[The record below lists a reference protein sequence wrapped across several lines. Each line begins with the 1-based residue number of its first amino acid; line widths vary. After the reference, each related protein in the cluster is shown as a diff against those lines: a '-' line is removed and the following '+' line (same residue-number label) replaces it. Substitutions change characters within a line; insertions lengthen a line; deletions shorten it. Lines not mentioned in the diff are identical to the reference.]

1 MKGSLTDSETIR
13 SLLTRHGFHFSKA
26 LGQNFLIDASVP
38 ARIADSVL
46 ADSGCGV
53 LEIGPGIGCL
63 TAELAKRAGRVL
75 TVEMDRRLEPVLA
88 ETLAGEENVEI
99 LFSDIMKQDIRAL
112 AGEKLPQPV
121 KLVCANLPYQITTP
135 VLTALAEA
143 DCFTRIS
150 VMIQKE
156 VAERICAGPGGKD
169 YGAFSLL
176 MQWYFEPELLF
187 TVPPQCFMPRPK
199 VTSAVLRLT
208 RRECPPAQVRDRAL
222 LFRVIRAAFN
232 QRRKTLVNALAAG
245 IPELGKENCER
256 ILKLCDLDT
265 NIRGEKLYLSDFAR
279 ISNEIYAFLQRNL

>member
-38 ARIADSVL
+38 PR
-46 ADSGCGV
+46 
-53 LEIGPGIGCL
+53 IGCL

-156 VAERICAGPGGKD
+156 VAERICAGPG
-169 YGAFSLL
+169 
-176 MQWYFEPELLF
+176 
-187 TVPPQCFMPRPK
+187 
-199 VTSAVLRLT
+199 
-208 RRECPPAQVRDRAL
+208 
-222 LFRVIRAAFN
+222 
-232 QRRKTLVNALAAG
+232 
-245 IPELGKENCER
+245 
-256 ILKLCDLDT
+256 
-265 NIRGEKLYLSDFAR
+265 
-279 ISNEIYAFLQRNL
+279 